1 MTQYTCTCNDHTHE
15 YKLLIKNLIENLGTF
30 IVNII
35 YLRTYG
41 CYLEKILWFI
51 NAGFYSI
58 ALDINSF
65 IFVSCLINSVLCC
78 KENLEVEIKGIA
90 SLTGGGFQED
100 PVTKQAVM
108 KSFEILQE
116 NIINDISSQRRKY
129 IS

>member
-1 MTQYTCTCNDHTHE
+1 M
-15 YKLLIKNLIENLGTF
+15 
-30 IVNII
+30 
-35 YLRTYG
+35 
-41 CYLEKILWFI
+41 
-51 NAGFYSI
+51 
-58 ALDINSF
+58 
-65 IFVSCLINSVLCC
+65 LCC